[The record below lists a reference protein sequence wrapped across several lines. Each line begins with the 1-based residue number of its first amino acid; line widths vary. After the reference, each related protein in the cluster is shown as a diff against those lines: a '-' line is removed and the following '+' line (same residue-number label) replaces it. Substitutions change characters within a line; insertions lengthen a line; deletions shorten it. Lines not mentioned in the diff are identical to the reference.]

1 MGVGA
6 NDLNVSGAEVNPNVM
21 QDGRKKQAKPGRK
34 KQAKPAKERERVMTA
49 KAYLLRISKLDE
61 LISNKRWELAQLRA
75 SAEGMA
81 AQAADVTIK
90 GEKHVLD
97 KVQSSSNP
105 QRMAD
110 AVCNLMDVEQRVQAD
125 IARWQA
131 EKQQIISTIQPLPE
145 VEYKLLHRRYVK
157 GISLKDIADEF
168 ERTYSWATT
177 VHGIAL
183 KRVQDVLDKRE
194 STNRK
199 ET

>member
-1 MGVGA
+1 M
-6 NDLNVSGAEVNPNVM
+6 SE
-21 QDGRKKQAKPGRK
+21 
-34 KQAKPAKERERVMTA
+34 AKE
-49 KAYLLRISKLDE
+49 YLMQIAKLDE
-61 LISNKRWELAQLRA
+61 LISNKRWELSQLRA
-75 SAEGMA
+75 SAEGLA
-81 AQAADVTIK
+81 AHGDDVTIK

-110 AVCNLMDVEQRVQAD
+110 AVCSLMDVEQRVQAD

-131 EKQQIISTIQPLPE
+131 EKQQIISIIQPLPE

-157 GISLKDIADEF
+157 GIPLRDIADEF

-183 KRVQDVLDKRE
+183 KRVQDALDKR
-194 STNRK
+194 K
-199 ET
+199 EG